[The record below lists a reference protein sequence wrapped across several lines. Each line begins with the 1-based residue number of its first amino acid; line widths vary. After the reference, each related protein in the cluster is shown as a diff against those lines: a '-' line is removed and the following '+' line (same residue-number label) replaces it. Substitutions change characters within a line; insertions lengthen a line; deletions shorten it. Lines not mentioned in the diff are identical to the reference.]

1 MLTHSTMVEL
11 GNLGKLIL
19 NWEQMFSAISA
30 LSAYSDVCLRMR
42 KPGDWYV
49 SAKGIEVT
57 DGHLMSSGGTG
68 GRGPESAIE
77 AYWQWLT
84 TLQPE
89 EAISVSAL
97 GTRKHFR
104 WNGFMWA
111 EVERPSA

>member
-1 MLTHSTMVEL
+1 M
-11 GNLGKLIL
+11 NF
-19 NWEQMFSAISA
+19 EQMFGAISA

-68 GRGPESAIE
+68 GIGPESAIE
-77 AYWQWLT
+77 AYWKWLT
-84 TLQPE
+84 TIKAGD
-89 EAISVSAL
+89 AISVSFQ
-97 GTRKHFR
+97 GTRKHFL